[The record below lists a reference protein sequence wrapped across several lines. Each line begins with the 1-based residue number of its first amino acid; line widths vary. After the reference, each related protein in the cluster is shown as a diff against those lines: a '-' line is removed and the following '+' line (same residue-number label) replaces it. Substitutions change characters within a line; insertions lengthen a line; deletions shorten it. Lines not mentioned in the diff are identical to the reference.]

1 MLIKRDLEFEK
12 ALAEKLLSVDWTKL
26 DTWDRAL
33 LLNGAAKVWAAT
45 GSEEF
50 GNILVEG
57 LKKCG
62 CVLADSDIA
71 AQEDRMVTG
80 SDSQDLCNYML
91 GNACYAAKDFTGE
104 PVYAESAKKLA
115 EQFNTQKRG
124 EAGYFLN
131 KEHGACLCD
140 TYCSQVFYM
149 NYETRD
155 GGKEHYNDIIAQYN
169 SIHES
174 LYRDVASKADLSNC
188 RNDKNTCGCGGEA
201 VSDIKE
207 ACELLSYYC
216 AALIDTMEV
225 MDQALY
231 EIYRKLQDY
240 FKEAVKTVLKVK
252 YSGDADAFSGDG
264 TAESYELIFAYAVFK
279 GCRMKALQTE
289 KYEYAADMLYN
300 KMPEIASVSFDS
312 ADGATLVGACALVY
326 SEAVRNR
333 EYQDYGRGKGGVL
346 WS

>member
-12 ALAEKLLSVDWTKL
+12 TLAEKLLSVDWTKL

-71 AQEDRMVTG
+71 AQEDCMVTG

-131 KEHGACLCD
+131 KEHGACL
-140 TYCSQVFYM
+140 
-149 NYETRD
+149 
-155 GGKEHYNDIIAQYN
+155 
-169 SIHES
+169 
-174 LYRDVASKADLSNC
+174 
-188 RNDKNTCGCGGEA
+188 
-201 VSDIKE
+201 
-207 ACELLSYYC
+207 
-216 AALIDTMEV
+216 
-225 MDQALY
+225 
-231 EIYRKLQDY
+231 
-240 FKEAVKTVLKVK
+240 
-252 YSGDADAFSGDG
+252 
-264 TAESYELIFAYAVFK
+264 
-279 GCRMKALQTE
+279 
-289 KYEYAADMLYN
+289 
-300 KMPEIASVSFDS
+300 
-312 ADGATLVGACALVY
+312 
-326 SEAVRNR
+326 
-333 EYQDYGRGKGGVL
+333 
-346 WS
+346 

>member
-1 MLIKRDLEFEK
+1 MLIKRNLEFEK
-12 ALAEKLLSVDWTKL
+12 ALSEKILSVDWTKL
-26 DTWDRAL
+26 DTWDRAM

-45 GSEEF
+45 GSDEF

-62 CVLADSDIA
+62 CIVTDRDTA

-80 SDSQDLCNYML
+80 CDSQDLCNFML

-104 PVYAESAKKLA
+104 SVYAEAAKKLA
-115 EQFNTQKRG
+115 EQFNTQKRS

-131 KEHGACLCD
+131 KEQSACLCD

-155 GGKEHYNDIIAQYN
+155 GGKEHDNDIIAQYN

-174 LYRDVASKADLSNC
+174 LYRD
-188 RNDKNTCGCGGEA
+188 A
-201 VSDIKE
+201 VSDAKE
-207 ACELLSYYC
+207 ACELLSY
-216 AALIDTMEV
+216 
-225 MDQALY
+225 
-231 EIYRKLQDY
+231 
-240 FKEAVKTVLKVK
+240 EAVKTVLEVK
-252 YSGDADAFSGDG
+252 YSGNADAFSGDG
-264 TAESYELIFAYAVFK
+264 TTAESYELIFAYAVFK

-300 KMPEIASVSFDS
+300 KMPEISSVSFDS

-333 EYQDYGRGKGGVL
+333 EYQDYGRSKGGVL

>member
-1 MLIKRDLEFEK
+1 MLIKRNLEFEK
-12 ALAEKLLSVDWTKL
+12 ALSEKILSVDWTKL
-26 DTWDRAL
+26 DTWDRAM

-45 GSEEF
+45 GSDEF

-62 CVLADSDIA
+62 CIVTDRDTA

-80 SDSQDLCNYML
+80 CDSQDLCNFML

-104 PVYAESAKKLA
+104 SVYAEAAKKLA
-115 EQFNTQKRG
+115 EQFNTQKRS
-124 EAGYFLN
+124 ESRYFLN
-131 KEHGACLCD
+131 KEQGACLCD

-174 LYRDVASKADLSNC
+174 LYRDVASDS
-188 RNDKNTCGCGGEA
+188 
-201 VSDIKE
+201 KE
-207 ACELLSYYC
+207 ACELISYYC

-225 MDQALY
+225 MDQPLY

-240 FKEAVKTVLKVK
+240 FKEAVKTVLEVK
-252 YSGDADAFSGDG
+252 YSGNADAFSGDG
-264 TAESYELIFAYAVFK
+264 TTAESYELIFAYAVFK

-300 KMPEIASVSFDS
+300 KMPEISSVSFDS
-312 ADGATLVGACALVY
+312 ADGATLVGVCALVY

-333 EYQDYGRGKGGVL
+333 EYQDYGRSKGGVL

>member
-1 MLIKRDLEFEK
+1 MLIKRNLEFEK
-12 ALAEKLLSVDWTKL
+12 ALSEKILSVDWTKL
-26 DTWDRAL
+26 DTWDRAM

-45 GSEEF
+45 GSDEF

-62 CVLADSDIA
+62 CVLTDSDMA

-80 SDSQDLCNYML
+80 CDSQDLCNFML

-104 PVYAESAKKLA
+104 SVYAEAAKKLA
-115 EQFNTQKRG
+115 EQFNTQKRS

-131 KEHGACLCD
+131 KEQGACLCD

-174 LYRDVASKADLSNC
+174 LYRDAASDA
-188 RNDKNTCGCGGEA
+188 
-201 VSDIKE
+201 KE

-225 MDQALY
+225 MDQPLY

-240 FKEAVKTVLKVK
+240 FKEAVKAVLEVK
-252 YSGDADAFSGDG
+252 YSGNADAFSGDG
-264 TAESYELIFAYAVFK
+264 TTAESYELIFAYAVFK

-300 KMPEIASVSFDS
+300 KMPEISSVSFDS
-312 ADGATLVGACALVY
+312 ADGATLVGACELVY

>member
-1 MLIKRDLEFEK
+1 MLIKRNLEFEK
-12 ALAEKLLSVDWTKL
+12 ALSEKILSVDWTKL
-26 DTWDRAL
+26 DTWDRAM

-45 GSEEF
+45 GSDEF

-62 CVLADSDIA
+62 CIVTDRDTA
-71 AQEDRMVTG
+71 AQEDCMVTG
-80 SDSQDLCNYML
+80 CDSQDLCNFML

-104 PVYAESAKKLA
+104 SVYAEAAKKLA
-115 EQFNTQKRG
+115 EQFNTQKRS

-131 KEHGACLCD
+131 KEQSACLCD

-169 SIHES
+169 AIHES
-174 LYRDVASKADLSNC
+174 LYRDVASDS
-188 RNDKNTCGCGGEA
+188 
-201 VSDIKE
+201 KE

-225 MDQALY
+225 MDQPLY

-240 FKEAVKTVLKVK
+240 FKEAVKTVLEVK
-252 YSGDADAFSGDG
+252 YSGNADAFSGDG
-264 TAESYELIFAYAVFK
+264 TTAESYELIFAYAVFK
-279 GCRMKALQTE
+279 GCRMKVLQTE

-300 KMPEIASVSFDS
+300 KMPEISSVSFDS

-333 EYQDYGRGKGGVL
+333 EYQDYGRSKGGVL